1 MGNILV
7 EKLQKNK
14 KKQRIFAIRRL
25 NCGHTDQVRSYCV
38 TLRKKGNQ
46 PFEWAVKDFDEC
58 LKECVPEGSKV
69 EYVNRMFSVSSDS
82 ILYFFCLEA
91 YNKSADSGGCMD
103 DGIPK
108 VFMLH
113 RMSVEQ
119 TIHRLKKYSWHSW
132 KKNKPGFPPEE
143 IIDVIKKRMSNPE
156 LVERFPNHADRFVA
170 GYYEV
175 KEEYKQKP
183 DYIKGIL

>member
-14 KKQRIFAIRRL
+14 KKQGIYVIRRL
-25 NCGHTDQVRSYCV
+25 DGGHTDQVHSYCV
-38 TLRKKGNQ
+38 TLIKTSNQ
-46 PFEWAVKDFDEC
+46 PFERAIKDFDEC
-58 LKECVPEGSKV
+58 LKKCVPKGSKA
-69 EYVNRMFSVSSDS
+69 EYVNRMFSVSSDNF
-82 ILYFFCLEA
+82 LYFFCLEA

-119 TIHRLKKYSWHSW
+119 TIHRLNKYSWHNR
-132 KKNKPGFPPEE
+132 KQNRTGFSPK
-143 IIDVIKKRMSNPE
+143 DVIN
-156 LVERFPNHADRFVA
+156 V
-170 GYYEV
+170 
-175 KEEYKQKP
+175 
-183 DYIKGIL
+183 IKNGCPIQSL